1 MAMQDGRIFFP
12 AFPDPSNIANLLCAV
27 IPNLCFGSEINLD
40 DADVC
45 REQTVPS
52 ISEHHLACCGVG
64 LCTAYAYAP
73 QCTRKLRSWPD
84 FSTRIPWD
92 SGKHGLHACT
102 QNSATGKLLLYYPLP
117 KRSSRSSLCVNI
129 WRIRPAASA
138 GKCPKEVSRPAGS
151 KSEAPTAFSSLHF
164 CLLRALDPMCVLK
177 RPFARFPRIDHRS
190 RDGGGIC
197 GEMKGILHQQHFSA
211 LSHERF
217 FVAK

>member
-1 MAMQDGRIFFP
+1 MRREEERVFLETPKITSHLCLLPCPVSTHIRHRHRRRWIEAFLSVFVPLRRCRMEEYFP
-12 AFPDPSNIANLLCAV
+12 LLFPIRPILLICFVPSYRTFALVPKLTSTMPTCVLL
-27 IPNLCFGSEINLD
+27 
-40 DADVC
+40 C

-52 ISEHHLACCGVG
+52 ISEHHLACCGVV

-129 WRIRPAASA
+129 WRLRPAASA
-138 GKCPKEVSRPAGS
+138 GKCPKEVSRPGGS
-151 KSEAPTAFSSLHF
+151 KSEAPNSIF
-164 CLLRALDPMCVLK
+164 LRA
-177 RPFARFPRIDHRS
+177 
-190 RDGGGIC
+190 
-197 GEMKGILHQQHFSA
+197 
-211 LSHERF
+211 F
-217 FVAK
+217 FC